1 MKKRQL
7 ILELLMPAVF
17 GLAAIKV
24 IAVAVP
30 MNSEGVFPLMSAGL
44 LLACSIYLFIE
55 VLAKKR
61 KVVVLDGVNLPMVGI
76 TLLVLIA
83 YVFLLKKIGY
93 VMDTFILCAVI
104 IRILGYQKPG
114 ITALCSA
121 LAVALTF
128 FVFKGLLS
136 VPLPMVFL
144 DF

>member
-24 IAVAVP
+24 IAEAVP
-30 MNSEGVFPLMSAGL
+30 GL